1 LVVAL
6 AAERDQ
12 AMSKLRPYKWRLEV
26 KPLHLRSMSTCRT
39 AILNVVGLT
48 SRMIGPEMPRLQQA
62 ARAGGLIRVK
72 PVLPAVTCTA
82 QSTYLTGLPP
92 SGHGAVANGWYD
104 RELAEHHF
112 WKQSNHVVRGEKLW
126 EKLRAARPG
135 FTCAKLF
142 WWYNMYSTADWSITP
157 RPMYPA
163 DGRKVFDVY
172 SQPLAIR
179 GEIKRDLG
187 PFPFPAFWGPTA
199 GIASSEW
206 IARSAEWIEERYK
219 PDLSLVYLPH
229 LDYNLQRL
237 GPDDRRLADDYRA
250 IDQLVGGL
258 MDSFAKRGVRTLV
271 LSEYGITAVRRSIS
285 LNRIF
290 RAKGWLTIKD
300 EVGLELLDCGASKV
314 FAIADHQI
322 AHIYVND
329 PSLLRTVRMAVESVE
344 GVERVL
350 GVEEKRS
357 AGLDH
362 ARSGDLI
369 AFSEQDAW
377 FTYYYWED
385 DRKAPDFARCVDIH
399 RKYGYDPVELF
410 VDPTLSLPKLRI
422 AAKLLKKKLGFRVL
436 MDVIPLDASLVK
448 GSHGTCPVDSSEWP
462 VLIGTGNV
470 EALATI
476 EATAVHERLLKACLS
491 EKNTVS

>member
-1 LVVAL
+1 
-6 AAERDQ
+6 
-12 AMSKLRPYKWRLEV
+12 
-26 KPLHLRSMSTCRT
+26 MSTRT
-39 AILNVVGLT
+39 ALLNVVGLT
-48 SRMIGPEMPRLQQA
+48 PRLLGPNTPRLRQA
-62 ARAGGLIRVK
+62 AQAGGLIRVK

-112 WKQSNHVVRGEKLW
+112 WKQSNHLVRGEKLW
-126 EKLRAARPG
+126 ETLRRARPG

-163 DGRKVFDVY
+163 DGSKFFDVY
-172 SQPLAIR
+172 SHPLSIR
-179 GEIKRDLG
+179 DDIKRDLG

-206 IARSAEWIEERYK
+206 IAKSAEWIEERHR

-237 GPDDRRLADDYRA
+237 GPDDPRIADDLRA
-250 IDQLVGGL
+250 IDHVVGGL
-258 MDSFAKRGVRTLV
+258 LDFYAKRDVRPIV
-271 LSEYGITAVRRSIS
+271 LSEYGITAVRRSIA

-290 RAKGWLTIKD
+290 RAQGWLTIKD
-300 EVGLELLDCGASKV
+300 ELGLELLDCGASKA
-314 FAIADHQI
+314 FSIADHQV

-329 PSLLRTVRMAVESVE
+329 PALLGAVRAAVE
-344 GVERVL
+344 GVEGVARVL
-350 GVEEKRS
+350 GADEKR
-357 AGLDH
+357 ATGLDH
-362 ARSGDLI
+362 ARSGDLV
-369 AFSEQDAW
+369 AFSAEDAW

-385 DRKAPDFARCVDIH
+385 DAKAPDFARCVDIH

-410 VDPTLSLPKLRI
+410 VDPALAAPKLTF
-422 AAKLLKKKLGFRVL
+422 AAKLLRKKLGFRIL
-436 MDVIPLDASLVK
+436 MDVIPLDPSLVK
-448 GSHGTCPVDSSEWP
+448 GSHGTCPASSDEWP
-462 VLIGTGNV
+462 VLIGCG
-470 EALATI
+470 ALPAGESI
-476 EATAVHERLLKACLS
+476 DATAVHDRLLKVCG
-491 EKNTVS
+491 

>member
-1 LVVAL
+1 
-6 AAERDQ
+6 
-12 AMSKLRPYKWRLEV
+12 
-26 KPLHLRSMSTCRT
+26 MSTPDRT

-48 SRMIGPEMPRLQQA
+48 PRLLGPHTPRIQQA
-62 ARAGGLIRVK
+62 AEAGGLIRVK

-92 SGHGAVANGWYD
+92 TGHGAVANGWYD
-104 RELAEHHF
+104 RTLSEHHF

-126 EKLRAARPG
+126 EKCRAARPG

-142 WWYNMYSTADWSITP
+142 WWYNMYSSADWSITP

-163 DGRKVFDVY
+163 DGRKFFDVY
-172 SQPLAIR
+172 SHPLSIR
-179 GEIKRDLG
+179 DEIKRELG

-206 IARSAEWIEERYK
+206 IARSAQWIENKQR

-237 GPDDRRLADDYRA
+237 GPDDPRIADDCRA
-250 IDQLVGGL
+250 IDRVVGEL
-258 MDSFAKRGVRTLV
+258 IDFYTPRGIRTIL
-271 LSEYGITAVRRSIS
+271 LSEYGITAVRRSLS

-290 RAKGWLTIKD
+290 RAKGWITVKD
-300 EVGLELLDCGASKV
+300 ELGLELLDCGASRA
-314 FAIADHQI
+314 FAIADHQV

-329 PSLLRTVRMAVESVE
+329 PALLGAVRATIEATD
-344 GVERVL
+344 GVAKVL
-350 GVEEKRS
+350 DGDGKRA

-362 ARSGDLI
+362 ERSGDLV
-369 AFSEQDAW
+369 AFSTEDAW
-377 FTYYYWED
+377 FNYYYWED

-410 VDPTLSLPKLRI
+410 VDRALSFPKLKVVG
-422 AAKLLKKKLGFRVL
+422 KLLRKKLGFRIL
-436 MDVIPLDASLVK
+436 MDLIPLDPSLVK
-448 GSHGTCPVDSSEWP
+448 GSHGSCPRNTDEWP
-462 VLIGTGNV
+462 VLIGTGSAN
-470 EALATI
+470 API
-476 EATAVHERLLKACLS
+476 EATEVHDRLLAACLR
-491 EKNTVS
+491 

>member
-1 LVVAL
+1 M
-6 AAERDQ
+6 AE
-12 AMSKLRPYKWRLEV
+12 
-26 KPLHLRSMSTCRT
+26 RT

-48 SRMIGPEMPRLQQA
+48 PRLLGPDTPRLRRA
-62 ARAGGLIRVK
+62 AEQGGLVRVR

-82 QSTYLTGLPP
+82 QSTYLTGLAP

-104 RELAEHHF
+104 RTLAEHQF
-112 WKQSNHVVRGEKLW
+112 WKQSNRVVAGRKLW
-126 EKLRAARPG
+126 ETCRAARPG

-142 WWYNMYSTADWSITP
+142 WWYNMYSSADWAITP

-172 SQPLAIR
+172 TQPMRLR
-179 GEIKRDLG
+179 EEIKADLG

-206 IARSAEWIEERYK
+206 IARSAEWIEERHR

-237 GPDDRRLADDYRA
+237 GPDDPRLAADLRA
-250 IDQLVGGL
+250 IDAVAGGL
-258 MDSFAKRGVRTLV
+258 LDFYAQRGVKTAV
-271 LSEYGITAVRRSIS
+271 LSEYGITAVKRTVA

-290 RAKGWLTIKD
+290 RAKGWITVKD
-300 EVGLELLDCGASKV
+300 ELGLELLDCGASKV

-329 PSLLRTVRMAVESVE
+329 PALLGAVRATVEAAD
-344 GVERVL
+344 GVARVL
-350 GVEEKRS
+350 GGEEMAA
-357 AGLDH
+357 AGLAH
-362 ARSGDLI
+362 GRSGDLV
-369 AFSEQDAW
+369 AFSDEDAW

-410 VDPTLSLPKLRI
+410 VDPALALPKLRI
-422 AAKLLKKKLGFRVL
+422 AAKLLRKKLGFRIL

-448 GSHGTCPVDSSEWP
+448 GSHGTCPADSAEWP
-462 VLIGTGNV
+462 VLIGTGTENQP
-470 EALATI
+470 I
-476 EATAVHERLLKACLS
+476 PATAVHDRLLALCLRA
-491 EKNTVS
+491 

>member
-1 LVVAL
+1 M
-6 AAERDQ
+6 AE
-12 AMSKLRPYKWRLEV
+12 
-26 KPLHLRSMSTCRT
+26 RT

-48 SRMIGPEMPRLQQA
+48 SRLIGPDTPRLRRA
-62 ARAGGLIRVK
+62 AEQGGLIRVR

-82 QSTYLTGLPP
+82 QSTYLTGLSP

-104 RELAEHHF
+104 RTLAEHQF
-112 WKQSNHVVRGEKLW
+112 WKQSNRVVAGRKLW
-126 EKLRAARPG
+126 ETCRAARPG

-142 WWYNMYSTADWSITP
+142 WWYNMYSSADWAITP

-172 SQPLAIR
+172 TQPMGLR
-179 GEIKRDLG
+179 EEIKADLG

-206 IARSAEWIEERYK
+206 IARSAEWIEERHR

-237 GPDDRRLADDYRA
+237 GPDDPRLAADLRA
-250 IDQLVGGL
+250 IDDVAGGL
-258 MDSFAKRGVRTLV
+258 LDFYARRGVKTAV
-271 LSEYGITAVRRSIS
+271 LSEYGITAVRRTVA

-290 RAKGWLTIKD
+290 RAKGWITVKEEL
-300 EVGLELLDCGASKV
+300 GLELLDCGASQA

-329 PSLLRTVRMAVESVE
+329 PALLGAVRAAVEAAD
-344 GVERVL
+344 GVARVL
-350 GVEEKRS
+350 GGTEMAA
-357 AGLDH
+357 AGLAH
-362 ARSGDLI
+362 ERSGDLV
-369 AFSEQDAW
+369 ALAAEDAW

-410 VDPTLSLPKLRI
+410 VDPALALPKLRI
-422 AAKLLKKKLGFRVL
+422 AAKLLRKKLGFRIL

-448 GSHGTCPVDSSEWP
+448 GSHGICPADAAEWP
-462 VLIGTGNV
+462 VLIGTGASA
-470 EALATI
+470 EAI
-476 EATAVHERLLKACLS
+476 PATAVHDRLLGFCLR
-491 EKNTVS
+491 K